1 MIEGV
6 QKIKLTTHTDER
18 GFFREIL
25 CKESLTSLYDFGQLS
40 YSKVYQGVIKA
51 WHGHKLQGQW
61 TFAMH
66 GVLQV
71 KLYDNR
77 TESQTYKNIVEFN
90 GGDDAEPI
98 IYFFPPG
105 VLHGYKCTSGP
116 ALVLYM
122 TSNTYDP
129 DEEVRINYNDP
140 SINYNWNGSKIY

>member
-25 CKESLTSLYDFGQLS
+25 HKESLSSLYKFGQLS
-40 YSKVYQGVIKA
+40 YSKVYEGVIKA

-61 TFAMH
+61 TFVMH
-66 GVLQV
+66 GGLKI

-77 TESQTYKNIVEFN
+77 SGSSTYKNLLEFN
-90 GGDDAEPI
+90 GEGDAEPV

-105 VLHGYKCTSGP
+105 VLHGYKCISGP
-116 ALVLYM
+116 ALVLYL
-122 TSNTYDP
+122 TSDIYDP
-129 DEEVRINYNDP
+129 EEEVRIMYNDP
-140 SINYNWNGSKIY
+140 SIGCNWTENKTY